1 MTANIQPPHVLLEG
15 TIKFRDNKKWKA
27 RWAVVCKLSPVAD
40 CLHVNLYSS
49 YNDKIRNVL
58 PKRTIFLQS
67 AAYLGIESGFTLQ
80 NESNT
85 LAIVCRDATLVI
97 ALETR
102 EIMHQWQTKLQY
114 QFCKGMGLHVLYSNQ
129 ADEISKYFEL
139 ASCGQLHSVSLQTS
153 DCDGY
158 YRKSSR
164 ESLLYKYANVGGS
177 SIANGKSEVH
187 KSNSSDSSST
197 CDSCSHVLSL
207 TCDDTAHSCS
217 RSSYYLNQAD
227 GGGEGSK
234 CNIRAPLPPSLLA
247 KLTSS
252 IHCPLSIGEQFSS
265 NHHLPPTQAATV
277 APSLPSPSDT
287 LKAYSPSAVSLASQ
301 CTANFIT
308 SDRESI
314 FSHSSQ
320 GSSSSSSGCSS
331 LTCGADQSGSNG
343 SSGSSS
349 TTQHHPHNHPLH
361 QWRSQVAP
369 TTTVGYESTEVGN
382 ATALRHITVTVA
394 ADPVRQQNLDVA
406 DSSPSGVIFCQ
417 STVRDGFIGGS
428 GLSSKPN
435 STNDGSHCERSSE
448 TRQMA
453 NYDIPRNLCVNV
465 AFSNQKATET
475 VAGEAKPASASTA
488 INHCYCDTAS
498 AAAVAQAVVQSTSA
512 GGGGNSEQQRQQQTR
527 DQCFCSAA
535 GALNGDSIKHH
546 ELAATAAVVNGR
558 SIFGRAACSQSNC
571 AHSDSSTL
579 IRRHTKPAHQQ
590 QQQHF
595 LSAAVADNESS
606 ASAAHQCCISYQQ
619 KDTDQPQMNGCCGG
633 GGSCGAAQWTIDSRV
648 PGGCCGQKPAKHET
662 VPQPNYANM
671 QFINSIELYENLRFT
686 QPALQQNQQHSNNS
700 RINGDR
706 INPGSDS
713 NEQRHSIVG
722 DESII
727 SVASGKEKEES
738 EKQSSNGVSSASPNR
753 NCPASAA
760 DVDADAVPS
769 CDIEKKCCTSTAN
782 CDEQWDSAMERNGEG
797 GGEGGEGRCTRLNGN
812 NSPTGLNSSTSNST
826 STRISRERANN
837 GGHYLRH
844 HHHHWLEANYCWRLP
859 LLSQ

>member
-1 MTANIQPPHVLLEG
+1 M
-15 TIKFRDNKKWKA
+15 
-27 RWAVVCKLSPVAD
+27 KL
-40 CLHVNLYSS
+40 
-49 YNDKIRNVL
+49 
-58 PKRTIFLQS
+58 
-67 AAYLGIESGFTLQ
+67 
-80 NESNT
+80 
-85 LAIVCRDATLVI
+85 I
-97 ALETR
+97 AL
-102 EIMHQWQTKLQY
+102 HY
-114 QFCKGMGLHVLYSNQ
+114 
-129 ADEISKYFEL
+129 
-139 ASCGQLHSVSLQTS
+139 S

-234 CNIRAPLPPSLLA
+234 CNIRAPLPPSLSLYHSSINLNCHDQLSFPKGKGFCNGSNGGGDNNSHLQQQQQQQHQHPHHHQRHGSICNANAVECQCQCSGGYGVTSTCNRSVHRASTISRLSTVKCDHSLA

-406 DSSPSGVIFCQ
+406 DSSPSGVNFCQ
-417 STVRDGFIGGS
+417 STARDGFIGGS

-435 STNDGSHCERSSE
+435 STNDGSHCEVLYERKGTNSIEQRNNSTIIATTNTTAGITQKWSHLYSQINFIKQRSSE

-453 NYDIPRNLCVNV
+453 NYDIPRNLCVV
-465 AFSNQKATET
+465 SD
-475 VAGEAKPASASTA
+475 
-488 INHCYCDTAS
+488 NH
-498 AAAVAQAVVQSTSA
+498 
-512 GGGGNSEQQRQQQTR
+512 
-527 DQCFCSAA
+527 
-535 GALNGDSIKHH
+535 
-546 ELAATAAVVNGR
+546 
-558 SIFGRAACSQSNC
+558 
-571 AHSDSSTL
+571 
-579 IRRHTKPAHQQ
+579 
-590 QQQHF
+590 
-595 LSAAVADNESS
+595 SS
-606 ASAAHQCCISYQQ
+606 AI
-619 KDTDQPQMNGCCGG
+619 
-633 GGSCGAAQWTIDSRV
+633 
-648 PGGCCGQKPAKHET
+648 
-662 VPQPNYANM
+662 
-671 QFINSIELYENLRFT
+671 IELL
-686 QPALQQNQQHSNNS
+686 
-700 RINGDR
+700 I
-706 INPGSDS
+706 
-713 NEQRHSIVG
+713 
-722 DESII
+722 
-727 SVASGKEKEES
+727 
-738 EKQSSNGVSSASPNR
+738 
-753 NCPASAA
+753 
-760 DVDADAVPS
+760 
-769 CDIEKKCCTSTAN
+769 
-782 CDEQWDSAMERNGEG
+782 
-797 GGEGGEGRCTRLNGN
+797 
-812 NSPTGLNSSTSNST
+812 
-826 STRISRERANN
+826 
-837 GGHYLRH
+837 
-844 HHHHWLEANYCWRLP
+844 
-859 LLSQ
+859 